1 LTSKWERW
9 IIEIHLLVENHLLL
23 KGVNLMI
30 IMHNFGDDTRVTDVY
45 VAALEDGTYAVRWD
59 PASKSTLFMDEATL
73 KSKALQAQR
82 KQVMTDN
89 STFTDAEQFDFSDEE
104 LGLVIEEA

>member
-1 LTSKWERW
+1 
-9 IIEIHLLVENHLLL
+9 
-23 KGVNLMI
+23 MI
-30 IMHNFGDDTRVTDVY
+30 MMHNFGDDTRTTDVF

-59 PASKSTLFMDEATL
+59 PASKSTLYMDEATL

-89 STFTDAEQFDFSDEE
+89 STFTDSDLFDFTEEE

>member
-1 LTSKWERW
+1 M
-9 IIEIHLLVENHLLL
+9 EIHLLVETYLLL

-30 IMHNFGDDTRVTDVY
+30 IMHNFGDDTRVTEVY

-82 KQVMTDN
+82 KQLMTDN
-89 STFTDAEQFDFSDEE
+89 STFTAAEQFDFSDEE
-104 LGLVIEEA
+104 HGLVIEEA